1 MVKEHHVRVYKS
13 EENLPREDQLAFKIA
28 TRSPRIPSPS
38 PTRSPTW

>member
-13 EENLPREDQLAFKIA
+13 EENLPREDQLAHKIA
-28 TRSPRIPSPS
+28 MVAADPVRS